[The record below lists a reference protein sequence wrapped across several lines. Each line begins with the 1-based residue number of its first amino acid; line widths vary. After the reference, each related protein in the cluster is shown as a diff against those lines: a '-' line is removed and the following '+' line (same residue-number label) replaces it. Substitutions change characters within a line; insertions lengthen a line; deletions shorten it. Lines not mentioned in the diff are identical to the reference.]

1 LRPYDGAAFYGHAG
15 DALVAFLWNDL
26 FAMAPQAILI
36 AGGLAILTAQLM
48 LRTGQAR
55 MAWQVGL
62 LTLACAIV
70 VTIFGLKDANGL
82 VTLLPRAFLGFENA
96 SALGGNYLYTA
107 YSANAIL
114 LFLVL
119 SFAAVLIMGKIT
131 GAAGLAFAETYFLL
145 LMSVT
150 GYSYAVC
157 SEDFITLFVGLELGS
172 LPLLVLIG
180 LNRGATASNEAAL
193 KYLLLSAFAIAF
205 LLLGIALIYGATGTM
220 RMRELREIG
229 PHFTRTRMMLLGTVC
244 IFAGFFFKLSAVP
257 LHSYVADVYEG
268 STTVFTG
275 ILASLSKAAAALI
288 LMKVNLAIHDGFR
301 AYLAPVLMAAAIASM
316 FVGALASLAT
326 DNIKRIL
333 GYSSVANAGFILCF
347 FIVPAAADY
356 SVMGALKQEAGS
368 ALYGYVVGYAL
379 ASLAAFGA
387 VAILERR
394 LPPGET
400 VSVQTLAEATKSF
413 PFARWILAL
422 SVLSFMGMPPLAGFF
437 GKFFLFKYTALSNNL
452 PLAAAAAVSSAVSV
466 YAYIRI
472 LRPLFFS
479 DESAPVVK
487 ASPAFN
493 EGEAARWALIL
504 LACGVCFFAVFS
516 SFLYTSGITATSVNT
531 ASPLWASP
539 T

>member
-1 LRPYDGAAFYGHAG
+1 MRSHDGATYYGDAG
-15 DALVAFLWNDL
+15 DALMAFLWNDL
-26 FAMAPQAILI
+26 FAMAPQVILV
-36 AGGLAILTAQLM
+36 AGGLAVLTAQLI

-55 MAWQVGL
+55 MAWQVAL
-62 LTLACAIV
+62 LTLTGAMV
-70 VTIFGLKDANGL
+70 VTIFGLRDANGI
-82 VTLLPRAFLGFENA
+82 VTVLPRAFLGVENV
-96 SALGGNYLYTA
+96 SALGATYLYTA

-114 LFLVL
+114 LFLAL
-119 SFAAVLIMGKIT
+119 AFAAVLIMGKIT
-131 GAAGLAFAETYFLL
+131 NALNLAFAENYFLL

-157 SEDFITLFVGLELGS
+157 SEDFVTLFVGIELGS
-172 LPLLVLIG
+172 LPLLILIG
-180 LNRGATASNEAAL
+180 LNRGSKESNEAAL

-220 RMRELREIG
+220 RLRELREIG
-229 PHFTRTRMMLLGTVC
+229 PHFTRTRMMMLGMVC

-257 LHSYVADVYEG
+257 LHSYIADVYEG

-316 FVGALASLAT
+316 SVGALASLAT

-333 GYSSVANAGFILCF
+333 AYSSVANAGFILCF
-347 FIVPAAADY
+347 FIVPASADY

-368 ALYGYVVGYAL
+368 ALYGYMVGYAL
-379 ASLAAFGA
+379 ANLAAFGA
-387 VAILERR
+387 IAVLERQ

-400 VSVQTLAEATKSF
+400 VTVRTLAEATKSV
-413 PFARWILAL
+413 PLTRWILAL

-437 GKFFLFKYTALSNNL
+437 GKFFLFKYMALSNNL
-452 PLAAAAAVSSAVSV
+452 LLAAAAAISSAISV

-479 DESAPVVK
+479 DEPRPVVK
-487 ASPAFN
+487 AIPAFS

-504 LACGVCFFAVFS
+504 LVCGVCFFAVFS
-516 SFLYTSGITATSVNT
+516 SFLYNSGITAVHKIY
-531 ASPLWASP
+531 
-539 T
+539 